1 MTIPSDL
8 TPPAGVQTRPDLRR
22 RAGLRFIGVT
32 ICLDVVSHTIV
43 FPVLPKL
50 VEELLGGDV
59 QGAARWIGVMIAIW
73 SVAQFEAAPV
83 IGMLSDRF
91 GRRPVILISV
101 FGLAVDL
108 VIMALAPTLAW
119 LLIGRALCGLT
130 AGAQA
135 AAMAYVADITPQEE
149 RAKSYGWINA
159 AAWTGVILGPALGG
173 LLGSVDPR
181 APFWAAAAV
190 SLLNGLYGL
199 FVLPESLARENR
211 APMSWRK
218 ANPVGALNLL
228 VSRKGLPALALVLV
242 LLWLAMHAMNS
253 VFVLYTAHRYDWDPL
268 ALGIFA
274 SAFAAVNIVVQS
286 QLAGRFVRWFGERRT
301 VIGGLTVQVLCYIGV
316 GLAPTG
322 PIFWA
327 VNLPG
332 ALANVAGPALQSMMT
347 AKVDASEQGR
357 LQGAMGSISSMTG
370 LFGPILSTQAFAWS
384 IAPGMAAV
392 WSGSSIIAGGVLTMI
407 GLLLVVLFVREVPS
421 GEARA

>member
-1 MTIPSDL
+1 
-8 TPPAGVQTRPDLRR
+8 
-22 RAGLRFIGVT
+22 
-32 ICLDVVSHTIV
+32 
-43 FPVLPKL
+43 
-50 VEELLGGDV
+50 
-59 QGAARWIGVMIAIW
+59 MIAIW
-73 SVAQFEAAPV
+73 SVAQFVAAPV

-228 VSRKGLPALALVLV
+228 VSRKGLPALAFVLV

-253 VFVLYTAHRYDWDPL
+253 VFVLYTAHRYNWDPL

-357 LQGAMGSISSMTG
+357 LQGRWGRSPA
-370 LFGPILSTQAFAWS
+370 
-384 IAPGMAAV
+384 
-392 WSGSSIIAGGVLTMI
+392 
-407 GLLLVVLFVREVPS
+407 
-421 GEARA
+421 